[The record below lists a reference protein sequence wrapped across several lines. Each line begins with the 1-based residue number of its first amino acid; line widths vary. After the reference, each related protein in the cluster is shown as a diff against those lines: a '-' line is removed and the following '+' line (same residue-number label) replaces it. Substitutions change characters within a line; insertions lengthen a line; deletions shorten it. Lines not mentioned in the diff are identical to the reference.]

1 MDEKE
6 KETVEEVAVPE
17 ADEFENLG
25 NEELKSMILALRNEN
40 EELKKEAEKS
50 AEYKDS
56 WYRAKADFENFKKR
70 NNETR
75 RLAYEEGKTDLVK
88 KILSIGDNLERAVA
102 TSVDEKTKQ
111 GLEMLVR
118 NFQDVLTNI
127 GVTEINPLGE
137 QFDPNKAEAVMMAE
151 AEEGDESGSVKQV
164 FLKGYAMGDKIIRFA
179 QVVVIK

>member
-1 MDEKE
+1 MEEKE
-6 KETVEEVAVPE
+6 KETQENVEVEK
-17 ADEFENLG
+17 DEFSSLSAEQLK
-25 NEELKSMILALRNEN
+25 ELVLSLRNEN
-40 EELKKEAEKS
+40 EELKKEADKA

-88 KILSIGDNLERAVA
+88 KILSIGDILERAVA

-118 NFQDVLTNI
+118 NFQETLTNV
-127 GVTEINPLGE
+127 GVSEINPLGE
-137 QFDPNKAEAVMMAE
+137 QFDPNKAEAVMMAD
-151 AEEGDESGSVKQV
+151 AEDGEESGSVKQV

>member
-1 MDEKE
+1 MEEKE
-6 KETVEEVAVPE
+6 KETQENVEVEK
-17 ADEFENLG
+17 DEFSSLSAEQLK
-25 NEELKSMILALRNEN
+25 ELVLSLRNEN
-40 EELKKEAEKS
+40 EELKKEADKA

-118 NFQDVLTNI
+118 NFQETLTNV
-127 GVTEINPLGE
+127 GVSEINPLGE
-137 QFDPNKAEAVMMAE
+137 QFDPNKAEAVMMAD
-151 AEEGDESGSVKQV
+151 AEDGEESGSVKQV

>member
-1 MDEKE
+1 MEEKE
-6 KETVEEVAVPE
+6 KETQENVEVEK
-17 ADEFENLG
+17 DEFSSLSAEQLK
-25 NEELKSMILALRNEN
+25 ELVLSLRNEN
-40 EELKKEAEKS
+40 EELKKEADK
-50 AEYKDS
+50 AVEYKDS

-118 NFQDVLTNI
+118 NFQETLTNV
-127 GVTEINPLGE
+127 GVSEINPLGE
-137 QFDPNKAEAVMMAE
+137 QFDPNKAEAVMMAD
-151 AEEGDESGSVKQV
+151 AEDGEESGSVKQV

>member
-1 MDEKE
+1 MEEKE
-6 KETVEEVAVPE
+6 KETQENVEVEK
-17 ADEFENLG
+17 DEFSSLSAEQLK
-25 NEELKSMILALRNEN
+25 ELVISLRNEN
-40 EELKKEAEKS
+40 EELKKEADKA

-118 NFQDVLTNI
+118 NFQETLTNV
-127 GVTEINPLGE
+127 GVSEINPLGE
-137 QFDPNKAEAVMMAE
+137 QFDPNKAEAVMMAD
-151 AEEGDESGSVKQV
+151 AENGEESGSVKQV